1 MSAKAEAE
9 AEGAKYGGGKAN
21 GLDLGEWDFGA
32 AHIDPTKI
40 PPRGWLLGIWLCRQ
54 FVSALFGDGAV
65 GKTAFRIAC
74 ALSLATARSDILG
87 EHVFERA
94 RVLYVCFEDGKTELM
109 RRICAAM
116 LHHHIGDA
124 DIAGHLFV
132 KAITNSQLKLAITED
147 FGKTS
152 RGQLVEALK
161 TAITRRQID
170 AVILDPLIKTHGVE
184 ENNNRA
190 MDLVIEI
197 LTEIAVEHDIA
208 VDTPHHVAKGANGPG
223 NADSGRGAS
232 AVKDG
237 GRLIYTLTPMT
248 REEADLYNL
257 SEDDRLSLVRIDQ
270 GKVNLVRRS
279 SKVKWLRLAGVR
291 LGNTFSPTY
300 PRGDEIQVVEAW
312 KPPDPFAMEK
322 SQIAEIFANIR
333 KGPHEGE
340 RYSSEPTSNDWAGD
354 MIKTITGKSKKA
366 SALVLSTWIENGVLL
381 RNKYRSPARKNEPVW
396 GLSVDDNK
404 AREILGSLHQPA
416 PEQANPTSRTAGGD
430 ARKCKECGAPLALGN
445 STRLFCSDRCQKA
458 AKRRREAEERQAAAE
473 RERQLEQTLVEL
485 LARALAE
492 NPDPTATAPYS
503 IWRRY
508 AESAGISEGVFAS
521 GIRRVVAKGI
531 VKEWQDGA
539 LAVYGLATQT
549 CTP

>member
-21 GLDLGEWDFGA
+21 GLALGEWDFGA
-32 AHIDPTKI
+32 AHIDPAKI
-40 PPRGWLLGIWLCRQ
+40 PPRGWLLGIWFCRQ
-54 FVSALFGDGAV
+54 FISALFADGAV

-74 ALSLATARSDILG
+74 ALSLATGRNDILG
-87 EHVFERA
+87 EHVFQRA
-94 RVLYVCFEDGKTELM
+94 RVLFLSFEDGVTELK

-116 LHHHIGDA
+116 QHHHIGDA
-124 DIAGHLFV
+124 DIEDFLWV
-132 KAITNSQLKLAITED
+132 SAITNSQLKLVLSED
-147 FGKTS
+147 FGKTT
-152 RGQLVEALK
+152 RGQLVDALK
-161 TAITRRQID
+161 AAITRRQID

-208 VDTPHHVAKGANGPG
+208 VDTPHHIAKGTNGPG

-237 GRLIYTLTPMT
+237 GRLVYTATVMSKD
-248 REEADLYNL
+248 EADLYGL
-257 SEDDRLSLVRIDQ
+257 SEDDRLSLVRVDQ
-270 GKVNLVRRS
+270 GKVNLVRRT
-279 SKVKWLRLAGVR
+279 SKVKWLRLVGVK
-291 LGNTFSPTY
+291 LSNFSPTY
-300 PRGDEIQVVEAW
+300 PNGDEIQTVEAW
-312 KPPDPFAMEK
+312 EPPDPFAMEK

-366 SALVLSTWIENGVLL
+366 SALVLSTWIENGVLH
-381 RNKYRSPARKNEPVW
+381 REKYPSPARNKNVVW
-396 GLSVDDNK
+396 GLSVNDDK
-404 AREILGSLHQPA
+404 AREILGPFNQPT

-485 LARALAE
+485 LASALAE